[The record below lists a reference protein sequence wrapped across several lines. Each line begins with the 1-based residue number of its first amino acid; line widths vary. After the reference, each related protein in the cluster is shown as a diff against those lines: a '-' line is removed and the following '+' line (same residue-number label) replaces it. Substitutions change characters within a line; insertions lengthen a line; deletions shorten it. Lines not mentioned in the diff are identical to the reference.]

1 MRLGMHQTPFFC
13 PHNPPP
19 ISAHAHVSKRSAPGT
34 QERMCMARS
43 PPQTPQ
49 PRLSLHEILTFP
61 LARTLRSGKEFSPF
75 TIGPSIEAPAAFDL
89 ATCFARLNDPAAL
102 GVDDNDDVTPLDGL
116 HEGYTSVPASDSK
129 RVRSPS
135 PIPLWRQDP
144 GPAPSE
150 TVGVSDTQGQPRNY
164 TAAQMG
170 SKRRKQAKCLRQ
182 QGDSQ
187 VKAVGKKRAAAA
199 TQRRIDTEYDLADD
213 SSPTKPAWIGLRDAP
228 FARAISDL
236 HDAELDVLKEELTY
250 VNWDGRCVS

>member
-1 MRLGMHQTPFFC
+1 
-13 PHNPPP
+13 
-19 ISAHAHVSKRSAPGT
+19 
-34 QERMCMARS
+34 MARS

-89 ATCFARLNDPAAL
+89 ATCFARLDDPAAL

-135 PIPLWRQDP
+135 PTPFWRQDP

-170 SKRRKQAKCLRQ
+170 SKRCKQAKRLRQ

-213 SSPTKPAWIGLRDAP
+213 SSPTKPTWIGLRDAP
-228 FARAISDL
+228 FARAMSDL
-236 HDAELDVLKEELTY
+236 HDAELDDLKK
-250 VNWDGRCVS
+250 GVSFNLQDLC